1 MGQMDIKG
9 KLQHHVTQLFE
20 EMSWILSLLAS
31 ASSLPLSQEET
42 PSWVNICSSE
52 YLFSETKT
60 TWNDAY
66 GECELYGGHLAQ
78 IDGLPENFCLLD
90 YAHTA
95 GLAASWY
102 WHSSND
108 IESEGVWKQY
118 DGGLISWSPWW
129 IDNNPA
135 GGKTKNCGDVHLAED
150 EFAGRWGS
158 ATCSDAHYYICERG
172 F

>member
-1 MGQMDIKG
+1 MGHNC
-9 KLQHHVTQLFE
+9 LSFE
-20 EMSWILSLLAS
+20 PEMLLIFSLLAS
-31 ASSLPLSQEET
+31 ASSIPLSQEET

-52 YLFSETKT
+52 YLFSEKMS

-78 IDGLPENFCLLD
+78 IDSLPENFCLLD

-95 GLAASWY
+95 GLPADWY

-118 DGGLISWSPWW
+118 DGGFISWTPWW
-129 IDNNPA
+129 RSDTNDPS
-135 GGKTKNCGDVHLAED
+135 GGKAENCALVKLSENG
-150 EFAGRWGS
+150 FAGRWGDNS
-158 ATCSDAHYYICERG
+158 CSDVFRYICERG